1 MVQAALQQPPKTI
14 ALLKAALETTVS
26 MAKAT
31 GPLLE
36 VADKGRK
43 ITFAAADGN
52 KITVEPSGSRT
63 KIIVAGKDGTRD
75 DLKAGL
81 NCEITYKPDGDME
94 PSNIDCK

>member
-1 MVQAALQQPPKTI
+1 M
-14 ALLKAALETTVS
+14 ETTVS

-43 ITFAAADGN
+43 ITFAATDGK
-52 KITVEPSGSRT
+52 KITTEPSGSRT
-63 KIIVAGKDGTRD
+63 KILIAGKEGKRE